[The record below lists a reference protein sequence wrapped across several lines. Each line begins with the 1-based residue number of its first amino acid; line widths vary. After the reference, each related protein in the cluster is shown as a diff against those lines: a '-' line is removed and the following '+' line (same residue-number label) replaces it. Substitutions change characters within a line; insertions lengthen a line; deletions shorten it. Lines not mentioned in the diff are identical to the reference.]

1 MRAGHLPAWW
11 RSISFRLT
19 LNYGALATLTT
30 LTLLAF
36 IYIQVISVL
45 HTQFFRHVSVTAQ
58 RLLLEYEDGGRP
70 GLVRALELA
79 LSDRVDSE
87 REIYLLLDENGHK
100 IVGNLDELEPALL
113 RRTDMSEVA
122 VHREGVL
129 TQGRLRVQ
137 GLDDGSVLVVGYD
150 LQELNEIKSLIGQ
163 ASLVAVLVAGLLIA
177 AGTYIFYSELG
188 YRVAGIRR
196 ITQEIRAGRLRERVP
211 LLGHTDEFSQLA
223 QDINSM
229 LDQIEDLMQGVRHV
243 SDTIAHNLRTPLTR
257 LRGRLQ
263 AAQQPGAGVAEMRAA
278 QQAAL
283 AEIDLLNQLFGK
295 MLQIAEIE
303 AGMQRQ
309 RFLSCDLREICR
321 DVLDMYDALA
331 EECGVAVSCTPG
343 ATPRLMGDADLL
355 ASAVANLLDNAI
367 KYADSRVWI
376 STGADGRGWVRMT
389 LQDDGPG
396 VAPESLP
403 LLGQHFF
410 RADERYPGHGLG
422 LSSVLA
428 TIRLHGGEILWE
440 NAQPGLRVHVFFPA
454 ASSQP

>member
-1 MRAGHLPAWW
+1 MAGRLPAWW

-19 LNYGALATLTT
+19 LNYGVLAILTT

-36 IYIQVISVL
+36 IYIQVINVL
-45 HTQFFRHVSVTAQ
+45 HTQFFRHVAVTAQ
-58 RLLLEYEDGGRP
+58 RLLLEYEDGGRT

-87 REIYLLLDENGHK
+87 REIYLLLDQDGHK
-100 IVGNLDELEPALL
+100 VVGNLDQLEPALL
-113 RRTDMSEVA
+113 GRMDTSEVT
-122 VHREGVL
+122 VRREGAL

-137 GLDDGSVLVVGYD
+137 RLDDGSVLVVGYD
-150 LQELNEIKSLIGQ
+150 LQELSEIKSLIEQ

-177 AGTYIFYSELG
+177 AGTYVFHSELI
-188 YRVAGIRR
+188 YRVASIRQ

-211 LLGHTDEFSQLA
+211 LLGHADEFSQLS

-257 LRGRLQ
+257 LQGRLQ
-263 AAQQPGAGVAEMRAA
+263 AAQRVDASVDDMRAA

-283 AEIDLLNQLFGK
+283 AEIDQLNQLFGK

-309 RFLSCDLREICR
+309 RFHACDLRAICL

-331 EECGVAVSCTPG
+331 EEQAVAVIRSLD

-355 ASAVANLLDNAI
+355 ASAVANLVDNAI
-367 KYADSRVWI
+367 KYAGSRVWI
-376 STGADGRGWVRMT
+376 NTGSDGRGWARLT

-396 VAPESLP
+396 VSADSLP
-403 LLGQHFF
+403 LLGRHFF

-422 LSSVLA
+422 LSSVQA
-428 TIRLHGGEILWE
+428 TLRLHGGEIVLE
-440 NAQPGLRVHVFFPA
+440 NAQPGLRVHLFFPA
-454 ASSQP
+454 AS

>member
-1 MRAGHLPAWW
+1 
-11 RSISFRLT
+11 
-19 LNYGALATLTT
+19 
-30 LTLLAF
+30 
-36 IYIQVISVL
+36 
-45 HTQFFRHVSVTAQ
+45 
-58 RLLLEYEDGGRP
+58 
-70 GLVRALELA
+70 
-79 LSDRVDSE
+79 
-87 REIYLLLDENGHK
+87 
-100 IVGNLDELEPALL
+100 
-113 RRTDMSEVA
+113 
-122 VHREGVL
+122 
-129 TQGRLRVQ
+129 
-137 GLDDGSVLVVGYD
+137 
-150 LQELNEIKSLIGQ
+150 
-163 ASLVAVLVAGLLIA
+163 
-177 AGTYIFYSELG
+177 
-188 YRVAGIRR
+188 
-196 ITQEIRAGRLRERVP
+196 VP

-331 EECGVAVSCTPG
+331 EECAVSVSCTLG

-376 STGADGRGWVRMT
+376 STGTDGRGWVRMT

-403 LLGQHFF
+403 LLGRHFF
-410 RADERYPGHGLG
+410 RADERYSGHGLG